1 MAKTK
6 STPISALTNDVELD
20 NEKELLNE
28 PLAGEMCTVT
38 VTAGTNAE
46 GGTLTM
52 NDTPAE
58 FGVGKE
64 FPVGTQV
71 TVKVVKAGFNTFTE
85 QVNCDS
91 TEPKSVT
98 ANLTKQQFLVTVN
111 RGTDASDAVIQING
125 EAYTA
130 PKNFDYGTKI
140 TVTATKEGFNDFS
153 QVITSLTKAETVTVN
168 LTKKQFL
175 VTVNRGT
182 DASDAVI
189 QINDEA
195 YTAPKNFDYG
205 TKITVTATKAGYKNF
220 SQVITSLTKAETV
233 TVNMVALVKPTIT
246 TSLQNTINAEEETAF
261 NVVVNGKDYAGTSA
275 KIKGTVNQKDL
286 VTLKYN
292 DSPVVIGGD
301 GTFEIDSKGFSLTGE
316 DITKAFKITVADG
329 TSLNLKLEL
338 LKQDNGTSLCDALT
352 KTITVTDKN
361 CNLKV
366 VKGSNAEGASVTISY
381 GETHDEP
388 LNFDTN
394 KRLPVGTQV
403 TIKATKIGFVNFV
416 EKVTL
421 VANEDK
427 SVTVNLTKQQ
437 FTVTINNQNESTIT
451 VNDAPYT
458 AQLTLDYGTRVV
470 IKANKTG
477 FVEYTKT
484 IESLTKN
491 ETIDISDSVMTKQ
504 QFRLTV
510 VPTPS
515 DATVKLNG
523 SDLKEITVDYGT
535 DVKIEVSKKGYQTHT
550 ETVNVT
556 SETSKP
562 VTLQKENYTLT
573 ITTNPSDAIVK
584 LNSEVKRKI
593 TVPFETEVQVEVS
606 KTGYETQSE
615 SVQVTETTT
624 KNYELVKTKV
634 NVTVKATE
642 GDLSHATITVGGKP
656 AQANTPVQVNYG
668 DSCEIS
674 VTQEGFKPFTKTIN
688 PTGNTE
694 VLVHDNGKWLKP
706 KVTVTTIISAAAI
719 LTREVV
725 PGAVIKINSEVVP
738 EGVAKEID
746 YNTEA
751 KIEVTA
757 EGYNPYNETKLITED
772 YACVANMTKAD
783 AELVTLTITTTPDD
797 ATVKL
802 NGSEK
807 KSLEVEKGTSVAV
820 EVTREGY
827 ESVNESVEVN
837 ETMTKNY
844 DLVIKKFTLT
854 VNATPDDATVKIN
867 SVEQKSLTADY
878 NTAYTV
884 EVSKEGYKTHT
895 ESGKLTDNKT
905 IDVVLEE
912 EIVEPGDAFIEEI
925 TPLLLSKDCYSYLNC
940 SRHIIQN
947 GINEESL
954 KEFYKEFG
962 YYVMSKTDFK
972 VWRLL
977 HEHFGHIE
985 GIPEA
990 ENDKFVSDPIKA
1002 KK

>member
-1 MAKTK
+1 MVKKTEN
-6 STPISALTNDVELD
+6 TVLRSAAAPA
-20 NEKELLNE
+20 
-28 PLAGEMCTVT
+28 PLAEGMCTVT

-52 NDTPAE
+52 NDEPAE

-64 FPVGTQV
+64 FSVGTQV
-71 TVKVVKAGFNTFTE
+71 TVKVVKTGFNTFTE
-85 QVNCDS
+85 QVSCDS

-98 ANLTKQQFLVTVN
+98 ANLTVQQFLVTVN
-111 RGTDASDAVIQING
+111 TGENAEGATIQING

-140 TVTATKEGFNDFS
+140 D
-153 QVITSLTKAETVTVN
+153 
-168 LTKKQFL
+168 
-175 VTVNRGT
+175 
-182 DASDAVI
+182 
-189 QINDEA
+189 
-195 YTAPKNFDYG
+195 
-205 TKITVTATKAGYKNF
+205 VTATKAGYKNF
-220 SQVITSLTKAETV
+220 SQSIPSLTQAETI

-246 TSLQNTINAEEETAF
+246 TTLQDTINAEEEIAF
-261 NVVVNGKDYAGTSA
+261 NVVVNGKDYAGTNA

-292 DSPVVIGGD
+292 DSPVSIGGD
-301 GTFEIDSKGFSLTGE
+301 GTFEIDSEGFNLTGE

-338 LKQDNGTSLCDALT
+338 LKQDDSTSLCDALE

-366 VKGSNAEGASVTISY
+366 VKGSNADGASVTISY
-381 GETHDEP
+381 GETNDEP
-388 LNFDTN
+388 LEFDTN
-394 KRLPVGTQV
+394 KRLPVGTEV
-403 TIKATKIGFVNFV
+403 TIKATKTGFVNFL
-416 EKVTL
+416 EEVTL

-427 SVTVNLTKQQ
+427 SVTINLTKQQ

-458 AQLTLDYGTRVV
+458 VPLTLDYGTRVV

-484 IESLTKN
+484 IESLTQN
-491 ETIDISDSVMTKQ
+491 ETIDISDSIMTKQ
-504 QFRLTV
+504 QFKLTI
-510 VPTPS
+510 VPTPE

-523 SDLKEITVDYGT
+523 SILKEITVDYGT
-535 DVKIEVSKKGYQTHT
+535 NVEVEVSKKGYQTHT
-550 ETVNVT
+550 ETVNVIST
-556 SETSKP
+556 TSKP
-562 VTLQKENYTLT
+562 VTLEKENYTLT
-573 ITTNPSDAIVK
+573 ITTNPADATVK
-584 LNSEVKRKI
+584 INSEPKREI
-593 TVPFETEVQVEVS
+593 TVPFETTVQVEVS

-642 GDLSHATITVGGKP
+642 GDLSHATITVGGQP

-688 PTGNTE
+688 PTEDTE

-706 KVTVTTIISAAAI
+706 KVTVTTNISAAAN
-719 LTREVV
+719 LLREVV
-725 PGAVIKINSEVVP
+725 PGAVIKINSEVVS
-738 EGVAKEID
+738 EGVAKEVD

-751 KIEVTA
+751 TIEVTA

-772 YACVANMTKAD
+772 YACVANMTKVD
-783 AELVTLTITTTPDD
+783 AELVTLTITTTPAD
-797 ATVKL
+797 ATVRL

-807 KSLEVEKGTSVAV
+807 KSLEVEKGTSVTV
-820 EVTREGY
+820 EITREGY
-827 ESVNESVEVN
+827 ESVNESVVVDK
-837 ETMTKNY
+837 TMTKDY
-844 DLVIKKFTLT
+844 QLVIKQFTLT
-854 VNATPDDATVKIN
+854 VNATPNDATVKIN
-867 SVEQKSLTADY
+867 SVEQKTLTADY
-878 NTAYTV
+878 NTAYNV

-895 ESGKLTDNKT
+895 ESGNLTDNKT
-905 IDVVLEE
+905 IEVVLEE
-912 EIVEPGDAFIEEI
+912 ESVEPGGDFIEEI

-990 ENDKFVSDPIKA
+990 ENDKFVNDPIKA

>member
-1 MAKTK
+1 MVKKTENTVLR
-6 STPISALTNDVELD
+6 SAETPA
-20 NEKELLNE
+20 
-28 PLAGEMCTVT
+28 PLAEGMCTVT

-52 NDTPAE
+52 NDEPAE

-64 FPVGTQV
+64 FSVGTQV
-71 TVKVVKAGFNTFTE
+71 TVKVVKTGFNTFTE
-85 QVNCDS
+85 QVSCDS

-98 ANLTKQQFLVTVN
+98 ANLTVQQFLVTVN
-111 RGTDASDAVIQING
+111 EGTDASGATIQING
-125 EAYTA
+125 ESYTA

-140 TVTATKEGFNDFS
+140 D
-153 QVITSLTKAETVTVN
+153 
-168 LTKKQFL
+168 
-175 VTVNRGT
+175 
-182 DASDAVI
+182 
-189 QINDEA
+189 
-195 YTAPKNFDYG
+195 
-205 TKITVTATKAGYKNF
+205 VTATKAGYKDF
-220 SQVITSLTKAETV
+220 SQSIPSLTQAETI

-246 TSLQNTINAEEETAF
+246 TTLQDTINAEEETAF
-261 NVVVNGKDYAGTSA
+261 NVVVNGKDYAGTNA

-292 DSPVVIGGD
+292 DSPVSIGGD
-301 GTFEIDSKGFSLTGE
+301 GTFEIDSEGFNLTGK

-338 LKQDNGTSLCDALT
+338 LKQDDGTSLCDALE

-366 VKGSNAEGASVTISY
+366 VKGSNADGASVTISY
-381 GETHDEP
+381 GETNDEP
-388 LNFDTN
+388 LEFDTN
-394 KRLPVGTQV
+394 KRLPVGTEV
-403 TIKATKIGFVNFV
+403 TIKATKTGFVNFV
-416 EKVTL
+416 QKVNL

-427 SVTVNLTKQQ
+427 SVTIDLTKQQ

-451 VNDAPYT
+451 VNEAPYT
-458 AQLTLDYGTRVV
+458 EPLTLDYGTQVV

-484 IESLTKN
+484 IESLTQN
-491 ETIDISDSVMTKQ
+491 ETIDISDSIMTKQ
-504 QFRLTV
+504 QFKLTI
-510 VPTPS
+510 VPTPE

-523 SDLKEITVDYGT
+523 SELKEITVDYGT
-535 DVKIEVSKKGYQTHT
+535 DVEVEVSKKGYQTHT
-550 ETVNVT
+550 ETVNVI

-562 VTLQKENYTLT
+562 VTLEKENYTLT
-573 ITTNPSDAIVK
+573 ITTNPSDATVK
-584 LNSEVKRKI
+584 INSEVKREI

-642 GDLSHATITVGGKP
+642 GDLSHATITVGGQP

-688 PTGNTE
+688 PTEDTE

-706 KVTVTTIISAAAI
+706 KVTVTTNISAAAN
-719 LTREVV
+719 LLREVV
-725 PGAVIKINSEVVP
+725 PGAVIKINSEVVS
-738 EGVAKEID
+738 EGVAKEVD
-746 YNTEA
+746 YNTEVT
-751 KIEVTA
+751 IEVTA

-783 AELVTLTITTTPDD
+783 AELVTLTITTNPDD

-807 KSLEVEKGTSVAV
+807 KSMEVEKGTSVTV
-820 EVTREGY
+820 EITREGY
-827 ESVNESVEVN
+827 ESVNESVEVT

-844 DLVIKKFTLT
+844 NLVIKQFTLT

-878 NTAYTV
+878 NTVYNV

-895 ESGKLTDNKT
+895 ESGNLTDNKT
-905 IDVVLEE
+905 INVVLEE
-912 EIVEPGDAFIEEI
+912 ESVEPGGDFIEEI

-940 SRHIIQN
+940 SRHLIQK
-947 GINEESL
+947 GITEESL

-962 YYVMSKTDFK
+962 YYVMSKTDFQ

-985 GIPEA
+985 GIHEP
-990 ENDKFVSDPIKA
+990 ENDKFVKDPIKS